1 MDPLQRRFRVAL
13 TGLALLAV
21 VAQGLSGVA
30 ELCLYL
36 APLFVVVA
44 LLLSGR
50 YVADARIAERWR
62 RAAPARRPRRVRGRG
77 RAVAMAVPRSRLE
90 RDPHPQRGPP
100 ALAGA

>member
-1 MDPLQRRFRVAL
+1 MDPLQRRFLACL

-21 VAQGLSGVA
+21 VAQGISGIA

-36 APLFVVVA
+36 APLFVIVA

-50 YVADARIAERWR
+50 YVAEERIARRWL
-62 RAAPARRPRRVRGRG
+62 AARPVRRPRRGRW
-77 RAVAMAVPRSRLE
+77 RAVIVTALHSRLE

-100 ALAGA
+100 APAGA